1 MKKKIPAIML
11 FYCMIAAQAQ
21 AFSNANLEQTLIK
34 NDASLD
40 SVDALS
46 QAQQLFTSLSYQDPK
61 AIFNA
66 YEMAWWQLIS
76 PGTHDIKRAAQF
88 AIPIFY
94 QLLTT
99 SFNWAIQ
106 AHLNKQHYPALQG
119 VYTALW
125 TGLGERGWSLWHE
138 DCLKKMAF
146 LNNQKRLLYVAG
158 GTDIPAL
165 LSTGIY
171 NIDII
176 DPFSSSQ
183 ERYYCPNY
191 EWLTGKSSSCQEG
204 DKWQDFFG
212 NQELTLERAKLSKV
226 PYLYCVWNIKDKNQ
240 TLLGNITFSHR
251 LIEQQDFVTPSA
263 IVISYNEL
271 IFLCLPQVL
280 GGWAV
285 DIKQWPAGRQLYV
298 KQLPDPL
305 NISMLLNLRALLT
318 LSYIDFKFI
327 ALGSDIE

>member
-1 MKKKIPAIML
+1 MKRKTSAVML
-11 FYCMIAAQAQ
+11 FFCMIAAQVA
-21 AFSNANLEQTLIK
+21 AFSSANLEQTLIK
-34 NDASLD
+34 NDTSID
-40 SVDALS
+40 SYHALS
-46 QAQQLFTSLSYQDPK
+46 YAQQLFTSLSSPPPTDIFYAYQ
-61 AIFNA
+61 A
-66 YEMAWWQLIS
+66 AWWQLIS
-76 PGTHDIKRAAQF
+76 PVTHDIKRAAQF

-94 QLLTT
+94 ELLTT

-106 AHLNKQHYPALQG
+106 AHLNKQDYPALQG
-119 VYTALW
+119 IYTALW

-138 DCLKKMAF
+138 DCLKKLTF
-146 LNNQKRLLYVAG
+146 LNNQKRLLYLAG

-165 LSTGIY
+165 LSSGIY

-176 DPFSSSQ
+176 DPFPSSQ

-204 DKWQDFFG
+204 DKWEDFFG
-212 NQELTLERAKLSKV
+212 NQKLILERTKLSKV
-226 PYLYCVWNIKDKNQ
+226 PYLYCVWNIRDKSH
-240 TLLGNITFSHR
+240 TLLGNLTFSHR
-251 LIEQQDFVTPSA
+251 LIEQQDFITPAA

-285 DIKQWPAGRQLYV
+285 DIKQWPAARQLYV

-327 ALGSDIE
+327 GLGSDIE